1 MDSKTIIRS
10 FKDAVPLSDDDYFP
24 IYQPHV
30 FNVAQQRDGDT
41 RKVTVDKFADYIL
54 DRSQKNRIVGQKV
67 ELLFKPTNLW
77 LLKWRLLELNYQII
91 KISDYQDLCDFM
103 WVGAADNATAPF
115 WYRCNADG
123 TRNVNG
129 EYMRVA
135 DWRGIF
141 GRGAGK
147 NAVYKGANNTPYD
160 GKSPGDFIGDAQ
172 RVIRGRCGPVLG
184 NVDLIEQ
191 DALYDSWHS
200 DTFIVSIDQEG
211 QSHKIF
217 IPGIDT
223 SRISGFPT
231 SYENCSAS
239 ISYLACVTY

>member
-160 GKSPGDFIGDAQ
+160 GGTIGAILIDKYRAHQHMLESINGIIQNQNEPYGILWGTMESGGYLGYINYNLTYPSGDYETA
-172 RVIRGRCGPVLG
+172 PVSGAYLG
-184 NVDLIEQ
+184 
-191 DALYDSWHS
+191 
-200 DTFIVSIDQEG
+200 
-211 QSHKIF
+211 
-217 IPGIDT
+217 
-223 SRISGFPT
+223 
-231 SYENCSAS
+231 
-239 ISYLACVTY
+239 CVTY